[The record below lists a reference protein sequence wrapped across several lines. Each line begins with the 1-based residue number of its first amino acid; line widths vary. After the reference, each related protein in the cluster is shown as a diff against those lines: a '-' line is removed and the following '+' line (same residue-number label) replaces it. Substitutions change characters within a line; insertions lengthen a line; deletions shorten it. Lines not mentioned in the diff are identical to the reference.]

1 MVRGR
6 GGAVGYPEDDTPL
19 VRSCELSEASPCS
32 ALLLL
37 PWFVVAICVVLFFEP
52 TGRPGLPGWNG
63 RPRGLRKVVMNV
75 SLLVWHADLRTELL
89 VVSGARPML
98 PRPPVAGQH
107 FRV

>member
-1 MVRGR
+1 
-6 GGAVGYPEDDTPL
+6 
-19 VRSCELSEASPCS
+19 
-32 ALLLL
+32 
-37 PWFVVAICVVLFFEP
+37 
-52 TGRPGLPGWNG
+52 
-63 RPRGLRKVVMNV
+63 VVMNV